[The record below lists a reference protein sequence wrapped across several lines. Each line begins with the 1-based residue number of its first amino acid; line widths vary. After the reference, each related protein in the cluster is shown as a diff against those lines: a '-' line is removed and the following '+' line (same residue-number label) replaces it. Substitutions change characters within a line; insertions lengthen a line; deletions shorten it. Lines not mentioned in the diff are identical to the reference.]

1 MRQVQG
7 MGPLESLIGMLPGVN
22 AKALQEAKQVDPKR
36 IKHLEAIVLSMTPEE
51 RQRPEVLNGSRRA
64 RVPRACRSCRM
75 TIRARSSAQA
85 FAHSA
90 VACASSR

>member
-1 MRQVQG
+1 

-22 AKALQEAKQVDPKR
+22 AKALQQAKQVDPKR

-64 RVPRACRSCRM
+64 REWRR
-75 TIRARSSAQA
+75 AQA
-85 FAHSA
+85 GR
-90 VACASSR
+90 CRK